1 MSLYDS
7 LELAVLSNMALRRL
21 SASYFSGEF
30 SDRLTEGLELVL
42 GVIGVVGEYSGMDL
56 GDPIPE
62 STECG
67 CSEPEEDVPDLPDG
81 LLAPLDTRD
90 DELEL
95 VGVWKLFSMELEE
108 FKSVISPELLSSFS
122 DFS

>member
-1 MSLYDS
+1 
-7 LELAVLSNMALRRL
+7 
-21 SASYFSGEF
+21 
-30 SDRLTEGLELVL
+30 
-42 GVIGVVGEYSGMDL
+42 MDL

-62 STECG
+62 STEWG
-67 CSEPEEDVPDLPDG
+67 CSEPEEGVPDLPDG

-108 FKSVISPELLSSFS
+108 FISVISPELLSSFS